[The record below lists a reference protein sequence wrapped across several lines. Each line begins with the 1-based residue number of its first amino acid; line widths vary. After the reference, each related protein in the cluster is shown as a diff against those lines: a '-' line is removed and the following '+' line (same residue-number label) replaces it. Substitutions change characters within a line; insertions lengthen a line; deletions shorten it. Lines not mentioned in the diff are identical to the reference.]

1 MDKETLLYRYF
12 SNELTIEQK
21 SRFEELLR
29 TDTDFKMEFEF
40 EQNLKRAIKSQEN
53 GKLKNKL
60 VGFEKEIIL
69 GKTSDLKEDI
79 KVRDIV
85 TNAPKTATPRWRNL
99 SLAASVVLM
108 IGLGWLGYRSF
119 SATDYEGLY
128 ELNHQTYPNTVFAI
142 TRSDSRESLER
153 DAFVA
158 YEQGNYESAIP
169 LFDQLSQDGDGEAYI
184 DFFLGQSYL
193 NLKRPKEA
201 IRKFEQAIASDGE
214 FTEEAYWYLALA
226 YLKDGNS
233 AEALKL
239 LKILTEDYQFN
250 QDKAEELIRDLE

>member
-128 ELNHQTYPNTVFAI
+128 ELNHQTYPNTVFTDGFSSSCRCLLFQKKKI
-142 TRSDSRESLER
+142 GLMPRFPPCNRSRFSRS
-153 DAFVA
+153 
-158 YEQGNYESAIP
+158 
-169 LFDQLSQDGDGEAYI
+169 
-184 DFFLGQSYL
+184 
-193 NLKRPKEA
+193 K
-201 IRKFEQAIASDGE
+201 
-214 FTEEAYWYLALA
+214 
-226 YLKDGNS
+226 
-233 AEALKL
+233 
-239 LKILTEDYQFN
+239 
-250 QDKAEELIRDLE
+250 